1 MWALINSDN
10 SIAEIIRFPR
20 NITINNVQHSRKI
33 FTTWS
38 WADLNAIGIYQVV
51 DSGTKGDD
59 RFQYTSQP
67 TYTFNADDNNVTTS
81 YTITEKNLNDVN
93 EVWSQEEIDDG
104 QAPDGT
110 NANDAKLDIDGNQM
124 VTVGL
129 KTQAKEQAKRTA
141 HDLIKRFGWLV
152 QRVTMD
158 SSQTIPSAVTTYC
171 ANIRTDCADIITA
184 IDNASDMTAFKAL
197 YQDTYNYD
205 SDGEIT
211 SVNTVA
217 RVNRWSD
224 DTNVQQYV
232 R

>member
-20 NITINNVQHSRKI
+20 NITINDVQHSRKI
-33 FTTWS
+33 FTSWS
-38 WADLNAIGIYQVV
+38 WADLNAIGIYQVE

-81 YTITEKNLNDVN
+81 YTITEKAL
-93 EVWSQEEIDDG
+93 DDSN
-104 QAPDGT
+104 AVDEDG
-110 NANDAKLDIDGNQM
+110 NNILDIDGNQ
-124 VTVGL
+124 VINYGL
-129 KTQAKEQAKRTA
+129 KTQAKEKAKRTA

-158 SSQTIPSAVTTYC
+158 SSQTIPSAVITYC

-217 RVNRWSD
+217 RINRWTSD
-224 DTNVQQYV
+224 NTVKDYI